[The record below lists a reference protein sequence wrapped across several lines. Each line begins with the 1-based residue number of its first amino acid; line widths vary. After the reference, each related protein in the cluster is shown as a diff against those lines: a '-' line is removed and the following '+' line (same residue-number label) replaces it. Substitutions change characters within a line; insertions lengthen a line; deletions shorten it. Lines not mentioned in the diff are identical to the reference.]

1 MLRLP
6 VSKIYRAFPELDRFS
21 DEQCERY
28 VAFAKGDI
36 GCLFF
41 IIPPLATVAL
51 FVMCVFVFINAAAWA
66 NFRIH
71 GTMSVVTGIVYA
83 VGVISFLFGLPLA
96 GGFLARDLVLH
107 RLLRRHVRSRVERTR
122 CPACRY
128 SLLGQRVVAGVIG
141 CPECGGTTTL
151 AALGLLSEDELIPN
165 EADV

>member
-6 VSKIYRAFPELDRFS
+6 ASKVYRAFPELDRFS

-28 VAFAKGDI
+28 VVFAKGDI

-41 IIPPLATVAL
+41 VVPWLATIAL
-51 FVMCVFVFINAAAWA
+51 FVVCVFVFINAVGWI

-71 GTMSVVTGIVYA
+71 GTMSMLGGVAYA
-83 VGVISFLFGLPLA
+83 VGIITFLFGLPLL
-96 GGFLARDLVLH
+96 GGFLTRDLVLH
-107 RLLRRHVRSRVERTR
+107 RLLRRHVRSKVERTR

-128 SLLGQRVVAGVIG
+128 SLLGQRVVDGVIG

-151 AALGLLSEDELIPN
+151 AALGLASVDELIPT
-165 EADV
+165 ESDP